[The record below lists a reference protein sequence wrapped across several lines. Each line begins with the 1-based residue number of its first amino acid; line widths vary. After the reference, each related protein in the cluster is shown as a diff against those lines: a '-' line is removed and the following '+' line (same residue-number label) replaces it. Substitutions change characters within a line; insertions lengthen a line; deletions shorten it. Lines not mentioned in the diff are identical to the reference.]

1 MKKGFLYGLAFLGGV
16 FLFFMVLGFL
26 LSLGLQFRGP
36 SHREAI
42 GVVEIKGLI
51 TEADEKIKILE
62 DFRYRKDIKAL
73 VVRID
78 SPGGTVGASQE
89 LYEELRRISRL
100 KPVVVS
106 LGSVATSGA
115 YYAALGGTKIL
126 ASPGTITG
134 SIGVLLQIP
143 NIEELLKKL
152 GIKPVVLKSG
162 KYKDLVSYYRT
173 PSPKEKKILEETL
186 SEVHEQFMRAVA
198 ERRKIPLEKVKELAD
213 GRIFTGEKAKK
224 LGLIDDLGNF
234 MEAVE
239 LAARL
244 GDLKGRPHLVYG
256 SGKKGLLKK
265 LIEGQFDLPL
275 ESFWFSPWYLWDGGA
290 TLL

>member
-1 MKKGFLYGLAFLGGV
+1 MKKGLLYGLAFLGGV
-16 FLFFMVLGFL
+16 FLFFITLAFL
-26 LSLGLQFRGP
+26 FSLSLSFRGFSKP
-36 SHREAI
+36 EAV

-51 TEADEKIKILE
+51 TEADGKIKILE
-62 DFRYRKDIKAL
+62 KFRYREDVKAL

-89 LYEELRRISRL
+89 LYEELKRISQV

-115 YYAALGGTKIL
+115 YYIALGGSKIL

-143 NIEELLKKL
+143 NLEELLKKL
-152 GIKPVVLKSG
+152 GIRTIVLKTG
-162 KYKDLVSYYRT
+162 KHKDLISYYRE
-173 PSPKEKKILEETL
+173 PSPEERKILEETL
-186 SEVHEQFMRAVA
+186 SEVHGQFMRAVA
-198 ERRKIPLEKVKELAD
+198 ERRKISLEKVKELAD
-213 GRIFTGEKAKK
+213 GRIFTGEKAKA
-224 LGLIDDLGNF
+224 LGLVDDLGNF

-244 GDLKGRPHLVYG
+244 GGIKGRPHLIYG
-256 SGKKGLLKK
+256 SEKKGLLKK
-265 LIEGQFDLPL
+265 LVEGQVSLSL
-275 ESFWFSPWYLWDGGA
+275 ERFWFSPWYLWDGGA
-290 TLL
+290 SLP